1 MIIFYELNK
10 SETAEFLHLSSE
22 FSKIK
27 GKPIDRTMAMLND
40 HVIRISS
47 GIITPKIQIMI
58 DRDGIV
64 SDKYLDYLTN
74 RNRDID
80 LVTEDVNAYDAKFST
95 LSPFLKKM
103 ERKIRTATDD
113 DETIVELLY
122 FNNKTAFRK
131 GSQGDQ
137 LIFLDSWLKL
147 MATKPII
154 ALAMAEATLWVEDLK
169 LKAKTKGTEKGTVR
183 EDRSLVD
190 EIVHEAYGVMR
201 QDFGDLISINFNDL
215 RGVINSFNAK
225 LLKPN
230 QTDKTKLK
238 PNQIALNIIAGTIAS
253 NFEKIFPIGGS
264 IMVGNPNNSAVK
276 IFFSEVT
283 PTSVAEYSITVP
295 PNSKLKIV
303 NKKIRIGNAKMINA
317 AFVNPA
323 LNGTIIININKT
335 R

>member
-1 MIIFYELNK
+1 MIFYELNK
-10 SETAEFLHLSSE
+10 SERAEYNHLSSQL
-22 FSKIK
+22 SQII
-27 GKPIDRTMAMLND
+27 GKPIDRTMAMLDD
-40 HVIRISS
+40 HIIRISS
-47 GIITPKIQIMI
+47 GTITPKIQIMI
-58 DRDGIV
+58 DRDGLV
-64 SDKYLDYLTN
+64 SIKYLDYLTN
-74 RNRDID
+74 RNRDLD

-95 LSPFLKKM
+95 LFPFLKKM

-113 DETIVELLY
+113 DEAIVEFLY

-137 LIFLDSWLKL
+137 IIFLESWLKL

-154 ALAMAEATLWVEDLK
+154 ALAMAEATIWVEDLK
-169 LKAKTKGTEKGTVR
+169 LKAKTKGSEKGTVR
-183 EDRSLVD
+183 DDRSLVE
-190 EIVHEAYGVMR
+190 EIVNEAYGVMR
-201 QDFGDLISINFNDL
+201 QDFGDLMSIYFYDL
-215 RGVINSFNAK
+215 REVIKRFNAK

-230 QTDKTKLK
+230 QTDITTLK
-238 PNQIALNIIAGTIAS
+238 PNQIALNITAGTIAS
-253 NFEKIFPIGGS
+253 SFEKMFPIGGS

-283 PTSVAEYSITVP
+283 PTSVAEYSITVLA
-295 PNSKLKIV
+295 NSKLKIV
-303 NKKIRIGNAKMINA
+303 NKKIRIGNAKMLNA